1 MTEVPLQEIAV
12 KISAILEP
20 TIRRVVKE
28 EVESLVHFLQSSP
41 RRSLVHPLESS
52 SSRGLQLHFSNKLP
66 PTLFTNSIIRDEEHA
81 SVKIILVDT
90 RSRNVIEHGPLSS
103 IKVEILV
110 LNADFAADGR
120 EDWSESEFNAC
131 IVREREGKRPLLVG
145 DLICTLVNGA
155 GFVSN
160 VTFTDNS
167 SWVRSRKF
175 RLAVRAL
182 SSATKGTG
190 IREAVSEAFVV
201 LDHRG
206 ESYQKHDTP
215 SLEDSVWRLR
225 KISKQGASHKKLE
238 SHGINTV
245 RDFLM
250 QYHMDPVFLRNVLG
264 KGVSNKA
271 WKTMVKHANEC
282 HLDSA
287 QYSYYND
294 DERVELVFNCVYKV
308 IAVKFDGQ
316 NYLPVDALD
325 LHQKILVDKL
335 KLCAFGK
342 QNELIPLHGPSA
354 STSIVPSSIRP
365 NVSSYEANLGLQH
378 DELPERQLGFN
389 ISESA
394 SYPCTAESTY
404 KPEDDSTAQSNQ
416 PIVQALF
423 SPAAFLMNNSA
434 TETSDAEYKWF
445 QNAPITTFA
454 PSNQFKDPSHLQTS
468 LFHQHAMTW
477 GQEQGFSAIST
488 AAGETVILPQL
499 PDFSVTNSMSHNSS
513 LRAWWCMIG
522 AVVMWTIVRRRAAAR
537 RKPGFPFC
545 WD

>member
-1 MTEVPLQEIAV
+1 MKEESLQEIAV

-28 EVESLVHFLQSSP
+28 EVESLVRLLQSSP

-52 SSRGLQLHFSNKLP
+52 ASRGLQLHFSNKLP
-66 PTLFTNSIIRDEEHA
+66 PTLFTDSIIRDEEHA
-81 SVKIILVDT
+81 SVKITLVDT
-90 RSRNVIEHGPLSS
+90 RSRNLIEHGPLSS

-110 LNADFAADGR
+110 LNADFATDGR

-131 IVREREGKRPLLVG
+131 LVREREGKRPLLVG

-155 GFVSN
+155 GFVGN

-175 RLAVRAL
+175 RLAVRAV
-182 SSATKGTG
+182 SSAAKGTG

-206 ESYQKHDTP
+206 ESYQKHNTP
-215 SLEDSVWRLR
+215 SLEDPVWRLR
-225 KISKQGASHKKLE
+225 KISKLGASHKKLE
-238 SHGINTV
+238 SHGIKIV

-250 QYHMDPVFLRNVLG
+250 HYHMDPDFLRNVLG
-264 KGVSNKA
+264 KGVSNRA
-271 WKTMVKHANEC
+271 WETMVKHANEC

-294 DERVELVFNCVYKV
+294 DEGVELVFNCVYKV

-316 NYLPVDALD
+316 NYLPIDALD
-325 LHQKILVDKL
+325 LHQKTLVDKL

-342 QNELIPLHGPSA
+342 QNELIPLHSPSA
-354 STSIVPSSIRP
+354 STSVVPSSIQP
-365 NVSSYEANLGLQH
+365 NVSFYEANLGLQH
-378 DELPERQLGFN
+378 YGFSIIDQELPERQLGFN

-394 SYPCTAESTY
+394 SYPCTVESAY

-454 PSNQFKDPSHLQTS
+454 PSNLFTDPSRLQTS
-468 LFHQHAMTW
+468 LVLQHAMTW

-488 AAGETVILPQL
+488 AAAQTSILPQL
-499 PDFSVTNSMSHNSS
+499 PDFSVTKSMSHNSRQQS
-513 LRAWWCMIG
+513 
-522 AVVMWTIVRRRAAAR
+522 
-537 RKPGFPFC
+537 
-545 WD
+545 